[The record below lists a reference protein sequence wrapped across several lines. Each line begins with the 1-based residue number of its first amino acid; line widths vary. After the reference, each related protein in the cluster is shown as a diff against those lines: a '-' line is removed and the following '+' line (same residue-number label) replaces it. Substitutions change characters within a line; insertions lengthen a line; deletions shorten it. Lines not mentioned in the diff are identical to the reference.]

1 LRKRIIIGAVLALVL
16 VSTLSVAYLLM
27 RPPSNNAPHIRIAGV
42 TLTVEIAKTSTE
54 QAKGLSGRDK
64 LPADHGM
71 LFVFDND
78 DFWGFW
84 MIDMKFPLDII
95 WFNSNRQVV
104 YIQQDLPPCTPQ
116 GCPVFEPP
124 VKATYVLEVD
134 AGFVQA
140 HNVTLGTTFA
150 FLG

>member
-1 LRKRIIIGAVLALVL
+1 MRKRIIIGAVLALVL
-16 VSTLSVAYLLM
+16 VSTLSAAYLLM

-71 LFVFDND
+71 LFVFDHD

-104 YIQQDLPPCTPQ
+104 YIQQDLPPCTPP

-140 HNVTLGTTFA
+140 HNVTVGTTFA

>member
-1 LRKRIIIGAVLALVL
+1 MRKRIIIGAVLALVL
-16 VSTLSVAYLLM
+16 VSTLSAAYLLM
-27 RPPSNNAPHIRIAGV
+27 RPPSTNAPQIRIAGV

-71 LFVFDND
+71 LFVFDHE

-104 YIQQDLPPCTPQ
+104 YIQQNLPPCTPQ

-124 VKATYVLEVD
+124 VKAIYVLEVD